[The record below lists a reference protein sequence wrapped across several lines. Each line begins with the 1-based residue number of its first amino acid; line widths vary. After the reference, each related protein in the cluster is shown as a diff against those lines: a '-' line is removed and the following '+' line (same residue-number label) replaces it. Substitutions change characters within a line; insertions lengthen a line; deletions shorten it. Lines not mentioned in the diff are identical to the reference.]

1 MCRCHPLEMVG
12 PSKKIIS
19 LFISTLKTEMTNKF
33 RKPDFN
39 IIAGA
44 LEGLCNFLYN
54 FTQSSDE
61 DREQS
66 FAIFDYTKQAL
77 LNNSED
83 IARYAMPKA
92 ALVLLGKHAEQFAEF
107 IYTDYKDVFDRIR
120 QWAQHKNYEM
130 KKLAYCALD
139 SYYKQLAEMLRRKAK
154 EEPDRCK
161 KIFKYFIQRFY
172 VNLVEEIDLKETVI
186 AIKGYGAFSGVSFL
200 YFIEHKFFYGK
211 LFIKDKF

>member
-1 MCRCHPLEMVG
+1 MCCYHPLEMVG
-12 PSKKIIS
+12 PSKKILS

-39 IIAGA
+39 VIAGA
-44 LEGLCNFLYN
+44 LEGLCNFLFN
-54 FTQSSDE
+54 FTQSAEE

-66 FAIFDYTKQAL
+66 FSIFDYTKQAL

-92 ALVLLGKHAEQFAEF
+92 ALVLLSKHAEQFAEF
-107 IYTDYKDVFDRIR
+107 LYTDYKDVFDRIR

-130 KKLAYCALD
+130 KKLAYSALD

-172 VNLVEEIDLKETVI
+172 GNLVDEINLKETVI
-186 AIKGYGAFSGVSFL
+186 AIKGYGAFSGVSEIL
-200 YFIEHKFFYGK
+200 Y
-211 LFIKDKF
+211 LL